1 MNNSNSNRIFN
12 NTIVLYFRLL
22 FGLVVSLYI
31 SRELLNILGVVDL
44 GVQNVVGSVIGMLAF
59 LNGALTETTQR
70 FFNFEVGKDNKVKL
84 NKVFN
89 SAMLIYIGLAI
100 LIFIVGL
107 TIGLWYFNTQI
118 NLPADRRWA
127 GRWVYY
133 LSVLGAVFGVLIV
146 PYNALIIANEKMS
159 AFAYISLSEVILKL
173 LAVLS
178 LNYFEFDSLILY
190 ATFLFCISIIIR
202 LVYVV
207 YCKKHF
213 TEIELKLQ
221 WDKIIAAEMLTF
233 ASWSFLN
240 HFSGITIT
248 QGLNLLLNAFF
259 GPAINAARALAT
271 QLQNAISGFAVNFQ
285 TALNPQITKSF
296 AKNDMNYM
304 HNLIFISSKFSYFIL
319 LIFISPVFIETN
331 FILSLWL
338 KLVPEHTISFVR
350 IILLTTLF
358 DVISNPLLISA
369 QATGNIK
376 RLNIIL
382 SLVRLI
388 ILPLSYLLLKSD
400 YPPEAVFILHMCN
413 SILCLIVS
421 LLLTKSLIKL
431 SIKSYLEQVVLKI
444 VLVTLLSLI
453 IPLCL
458 YFLLAHNNWFSFIL
472 VCISGFA
479 SSIIAIYGIGLGKEE
494 RVFINNKLKIIM
506 QYSISKK

>member
-12 NTIVLYFRLL
+12 NTIILYFRLL
-22 FGLVVSLYI
+22 FGLLMSLYI

-44 GVQNVVGSVIGMLAF
+44 GIQSVVGSVIGMLAF

-70 FFNFEVGKDNKVKL
+70 FFNFEVGKDNITKL

-89 SAMLIYIGLAI
+89 SAMLIYIGLAL
-100 LIFIVGL
+100 LIFILGI
-107 TIGLWYFNTQI
+107 TIGLWYFNTKL
-118 NLPADRRWA
+118 NLPIDRIWA
-127 GRWVYY
+127 ARWVYY
-133 LSVLGAVFGVLIV
+133 LSVLSAVLGVLIV
-146 PYNALIIANEKMS
+146 PYNALIIANEKMG

-178 LNYFEFDSLILY
+178 LNYFKFDSLILY
-190 ATFLFCISIIIR
+190 STFLFCISIIVR
-202 LVYVV
+202 LVYII

-213 TEIELKLQ
+213 IEIKLKLQ
-221 WDKIIAAEMLTF
+221 WDKIIASEMLTF

-259 GPAINAARALAT
+259 GPTINAARALAT

-296 AKNDMNYM
+296 AKNDINYM
-304 HNLIFISSKFSYFIL
+304 HNLIIISSKFSYFIL
-319 LIFISPVFIETN
+319 FIFILPVFIETN

-338 KLVPEHTISFVR
+338 KTVPEHTIIFVR

-376 RLNIIL
+376 KLNVIL
-382 SLVRLI
+382 SLVRLT
-388 ILPLSYLLLKSD
+388 ILPLSYVLLKFD

-413 SILCLIVS
+413 SLLCLIAS
-421 LLLTKSLIKL
+421 LFLTKPLINL
-431 SIKSYLEQVVLKI
+431 SIKSYLKKVVLKI
-444 VLVTLLSLI
+444 ILVTLLSLI
-453 IPLCL
+453 VPLFF
-458 YFLLAHNNWFSFIL
+458 YFLYSHNNWFSFIL
-472 VCISGFA
+472 VFITGFV
-479 SSIIAIYGIGLGKEE
+479 SSLITIYGIGLGREE
-494 RVFINNKLKIIM
+494 RAFINNKLKIIM
-506 QYSISKK
+506 QYSITKK